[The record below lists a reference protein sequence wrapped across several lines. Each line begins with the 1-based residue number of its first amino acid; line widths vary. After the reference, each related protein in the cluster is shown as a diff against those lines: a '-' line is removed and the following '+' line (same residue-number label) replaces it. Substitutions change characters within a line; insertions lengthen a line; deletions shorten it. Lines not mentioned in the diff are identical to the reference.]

1 MKTYTRCRQLSDAE
15 FQQAVDSMQRL
26 AERPRKA
33 AYRVI
38 VDGMLPDDVGK
49 ELGVS
54 QQAVSKAT
62 NRVLVAWDELRGGEF
77 KSYESSYLKLLKK
90 EMKEKGYPDNWEPVV
105 AILPPDVARLVRSM
119 EETQR
124 KKAGI

>member
-1 MKTYTRCRQLSDAE
+1 MKTYTRCRQLSEAE

-26 AERPRKA
+26 AERPKKA

-38 VDGMLPDDVGK
+38 VDGKLPDDVGK

-54 QQAVSKAT
+54 QQAVSKASK
-62 NRVLVAWDELRGGEF
+62 RVLTAWDELQGG
-77 KSYESSYLKLLKK
+77 KLKNYESSYLKLLKQ
-90 EMKEKGYPDNWEPVV
+90 EMKEKGYPDDWEPIVT
-105 AILPPDVARLVRSM
+105 ILPPDVARVVKSM
-119 EETQR
+119 EEVQR

>member
-15 FQQAVDSMQRL
+15 FQQTVDSMQRL
-26 AERPRKA
+26 SERPRKA

-49 ELGVS
+49 ELGIS

-62 NRVLVAWDELRGGEF
+62 NRVLGAWDDLRGGEL
-77 KSYESSYLKLLKK
+77 KSYEASYLTLLKK
-90 EMKEKGYPDNWEPVV
+90 EMKEKGYPENWEPVV

-124 KKAGI
+124 KKVGI